1 MNFERKHIQHLWFS
15 LVAALLALTLVP
27 FSATAL
33 TENVLETAPEITAV
47 EVPPEEIPAEENEEA
62 KDSWDDEDPYLPYK
76 EYLPERGTTPE
87 EGQYYNPRLSD
98 SELARYKELLA
109 MLENN
114 EITLDGIPSCANL
127 LEMDENPLRVYSLN
141 PDDFDGETFYVILPW
156 SQKMDDK
163 QLLSLM
169 ASFRELGISFDPDSL
184 NERNCTRRA
193 YNGQNRY
200 LSDEEGYRRSSL
212 QYMIVRG
219 MLTKEDAAAVSAG
232 ICTEKIPGYGP
243 FYIYPYRSLSDAE
256 LIRFLLTEY
265 SAWETSPDLI
275 ERTALSAA
283 RNILRLPLAL
293 SVSDE
298 KVSPD
303 LESGIET
310 VNRYTLSFCPQYDD
324 AYYDDDYNELSLID
338 IDMLET
344 SGKKLEFRGF
354 WANYYTSYSE
364 AKKAPINDEA
374 ILEAA
379 EKWAKEN
386 IVLPETQQPLRW
398 SIIDSDNYGATLK
411 AVTDEWRFNLCMNGD
426 LKIQYL
432 TADNRSFLDGT
443 EFFDDEESFVPSDD
457 HPSTRLSFPDS
468 VTSQPLETAFLQ
480 SYGPWLTDLELAR
493 IRVLMAA
500 MEAGEISYE
509 GPSIVNAPH
518 NNKNGAAVYPLSPED
533 FDGETFYVILPEL
546 QMNDAQLTALISA
559 FKELD
564 IPFDPDSLSSRNCNR
579 MANDL
584 KTRSLSMGELNR
596 YYSVLDRILSGKLT
610 KADLAADVHVMTA
623 EKTNA
628 LKVYGSDTSLFCFYP
643 YRKLTDDELALFIF
657 AELERFDTDPAALM
671 SDAIDSAMAIV
682 SLPTSF
688 MYKKAACSEM
698 DIYSKHVKQYTND
711 FFVEASNWIG
721 TCEPHTLT
729 VKHSQIPGQDPEL
742 SGIYIMYAKTN
753 RNDEIPAVSK
763 EDAKQALIAA
773 ARQWAEENLKLPG
786 EKSEWILND
795 NIADYLY
802 GFRVQLQLLTDEWD
816 IRLWIDET
824 SLQPDE
830 CYLYSRKWYEVSDED
845 VAWIRSMLADQD
857 AEDIDHIDSI
867 DPDILKEDYQLSN
880 GFFF

>member
-15 LVAALLALTLVP
+15 LAAALLALTLVP
-27 FSATAL
+27 FSAMAL
-33 TENVLETAPEITAV
+33 TENVLEAAPEITAA
-47 EVPPEEIPAEENEEA
+47 EGLPEATAAEEDEEA
-62 KDSWDDEDPYLPYK
+62 EDSRDDENPYLPYK
-76 EYLPERGTTPE
+76 EYMPERGTTPE
-87 EGQYYNPRLSD
+87 EGQYYTPRLSD
-98 SELARYKELLA
+98 GELARYKELLA

-141 PDDFDGETFYVILPW
+141 PDDYDGETFYVILPW
-156 SQKMDDK
+156 GQKMDDK

-193 YNGQNRY
+193 YNGENRR
-200 LSDEEGYRRSSL
+200 LSDEESYRSSAL

-219 MLTKEDAAAVSAG
+219 ILTKEDAAADYAG
-232 ICTEKIPGYGP
+232 ICTERIPAYRP
-243 FYIYPYRSLSDAE
+243 FFIYPYRSLSDAE
-256 LIRFLLTEY
+256 LTSFLFTEY

-275 ERTALSAA
+275 ERTALSTA

-303 LESGIET
+303 PESGIET

-324 AYYDDDYNELSLID
+324 AYYDDDFNELSIID

-344 SGKKLEFRGF
+344 PGKNLEFRGF

-364 AKKAPINDEA
+364 AKQAPNNDEA
-374 ILEAA
+374 VLEAA
-379 EKWAKEN
+379 EKWAEEN
-386 IVLPETQQPLRW
+386 IVLPETQLPLRW
-398 SIIDSDNYGATLK
+398 SIIDSGNYGATLK
-411 AVTDEWRFNLCMNGD
+411 AVSDEWHFNLYMNGD
-426 LKIQYL
+426 LKIEYL
-432 TADNRSFLDGT
+432 TVDNRAFLDGT

-457 HPSTRLSFPDS
+457 RPSTRLSFPDS
-468 VTSQPLETAFLQ
+468 VASQPLETAFLQ
-480 SYGPWLTDLELAR
+480 SYGSWLTDLELAR

-500 MEAGEISYE
+500 MEAGEITYE
-509 GPSIVNAPH
+509 GPSIVNVPH
-518 NNKNGAAVYPLSPED
+518 SNKNGAAVYPLNPED
-533 FDGETFYVILPEL
+533 FDGETFYVFLPDH

-559 FKELD
+559 FKELN
-564 IPFDPDSLSSRNCNR
+564 IPFDPDSLNSRNCSR
-579 MANDL
+579 MANEL
-584 KTRSLSMGELNR
+584 ETRSLSEGERNR
-596 YYSVLDRILSGKLT
+596 YYAVLDRVLSGELT
-610 KADLAADVHVMTA
+610 KADLSADVHVMTA

-628 LKVYGSDTSLFCFYP
+628 LKMYGSDTSLFCFYP

-657 AELERFDTDPAALM
+657 AELERFDTDPAVLI

-688 MYKKAACSEM
+688 MYEKAVCTEM

-721 TCEPHTLT
+721 TSEPHTLK

-742 SGIYIMYAKTN
+742 SGIYIAYANTN
-753 RNDEIPAVSK
+753 RNDETPAVSK

-773 ARQWAEENLKLPG
+773 ARQWAEENLKLPA
-786 EKSEWILND
+786 EKAEWVLTNEKVD
-795 NIADYLY
+795 R
-802 GFRVQLQLLTDEWD
+802 GFGSQVQLQLLTDEWD
-816 IRLWIDET
+816 IRLWINET
-824 SLQPDE
+824 SLQPDD

-845 VAWIRSMLADQD
+845 ITWIRSMLADLNG
-857 AEDIDHIDSI
+857 EDTDFNSI
-867 DPDILKEDYQLSN
+867 DPDVLKEEYRLST